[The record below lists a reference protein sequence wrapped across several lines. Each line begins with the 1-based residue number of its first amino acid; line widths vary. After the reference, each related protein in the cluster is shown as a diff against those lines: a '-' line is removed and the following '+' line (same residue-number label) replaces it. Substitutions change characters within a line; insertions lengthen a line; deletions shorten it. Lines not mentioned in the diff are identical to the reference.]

1 MNSVIEHINQVC
13 QYVRLQSQEPLSFKR
28 LVTKT
33 RSAFRKYNF
42 DIAVKTK
49 KDKSLGNDEFYV
61 NAYYDP
67 EEDEQSETPIEVIIH
82 HNFDDTEQFNNAHTT
97 DFLIQIFDAV
107 VHEYKHRQQ
116 SIKRNFVQYIH
127 PVNSPF
133 EEYLA
138 DPDEL
143 DAYALSIAIELTRTI
158 GVQRAK
164 RNMHRISV
172 LSKMRQ
178 GTCYISPN
186 LRAYIAHFGLSE
198 VTKKLAKKIYKHLN
212 SLDKDQLF
220 V

>member
-1 MNSVIEHINQVC
+1 MNSVIEHINNVC
-13 QYVRLQSQEPLSFKR
+13 QSVRLQTQEPLSFKK
-28 LVTKT
+28 LVAKT
-33 RSAFRKYNF
+33 RTAFKRH
-42 DIAVKTK
+42 DLDLSIKTK
-49 KDKSLGNDEFYV
+49 KDLNLSNDEFYV
-61 NAYYDP
+61 NAYYDATDDS
-67 EEDEQSETPIEVIIH
+67 EGETPIEVIIH
-82 HNFDDTEQFNNAHTT
+82 HNFDSNEQFSNAHIT

-127 PVNSPF
+127 PVDSPF
-133 EEYLA
+133 EDYLA

-158 GVQRAK
+158 GTQRAR

-178 GTCYISPN
+178 GASYISPN
-186 LRAYIAHFGLSE
+186 LRAYIEHFGVSDL
-198 VTKKLAKKIYKHLN
+198 TKKLAKKIYKHLDT
-212 SLDKDQLF
+212 LDNQYLF